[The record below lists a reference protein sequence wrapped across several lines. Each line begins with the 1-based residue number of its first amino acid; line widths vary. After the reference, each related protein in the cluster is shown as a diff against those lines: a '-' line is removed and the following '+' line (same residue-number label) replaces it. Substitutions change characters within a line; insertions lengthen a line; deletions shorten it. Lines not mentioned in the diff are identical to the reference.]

1 MKEKEKIKCRGGAP
15 VPARRRAKVQMNT
28 DAYIKVWR
36 CLLLA
41 MLLVCVASSAGGE
54 VRAIVKRVQVEGA
67 RSVSARDVRGWL
79 VTRAGVAVDSAL
91 LRKDVHRILKGY
103 QARGFWHVAVAFPRV
118 AMRGDDAAV
127 AFAIVEG
134 ARTRVAS
141 VEIKGD
147 QVFDPSEAFGLA
159 RGMVL
164 LESDLDQRLDRL
176 LRFYEDR
183 GYPFCALR
191 PDVRFDSDGA
201 RVQVVVSPGPL
212 VHVDA
217 VRFEGNQ
224 TTREDVLLRHIS
236 FVVGEVYD
244 QRRVDAFVR
253 QLQNLPFINRVYTPE
268 LISTG
273 DEMALVIGVEESR
286 HTRIEGV
293 LGVGSGQGLTGEI
306 ALDVLNFSGGGREGY
321 ALWSRRGVGLSNL
334 RVSYREP
341 YVLNS
346 PLSGWGAVEMVARMG
361 YVTHKFGG
369 GADVSVGEGT
379 RFFGGVVHRRVL
391 PDSSGLGFFEG
402 ERMWSLESGVR
413 FDRREGAMSG
423 WQAEIRGEIGEVSD
437 GIRRVQWGVDGQVF
451 LPVGRQS
458 VIAGRARAF
467 WVGQKG
473 DVPQTAGIW
482 LGGAQSLRGYR
493 EEMFWGTNAGWV
505 NVEWRWLLDPKAR
518 LFAFVDAGRIEG
530 AGSRS
535 WPVSYGVGLL
545 ANGRMGAVGID
556 YGLPRGE
563 SLGQGMVHVRMISAF

>member
-1 MKEKEKIKCRGGAP
+1 MCADK
-15 VPARRRAKVQMNT
+15 
-28 DAYIKVWR
+28 YIRVWR
-36 CLLLA
+36 YLLFA
-41 MLLVCVASSAGGE
+41 IWMVCVASSAGGG

-79 VTRAGVAVDSAL
+79 VTREGVVVDSTL
-91 LRKDVHRILKGY
+91 LRKDVSRILKGY

-118 AMRGDDAAV
+118 AMRGGDAAV

-134 ARTRVAS
+134 VRTRVAS
-141 VEIKGD
+141 VDVRGD
-147 QVFDPSEAFGLA
+147 LIFDHSDVHLAFGLA
-159 RGMVL
+159 QGMVL
-164 LESDLDQRLDRL
+164 LESDLNQRLDHL

-191 PDVRFDSDGA
+191 PDVRFDDDGA
-201 RVQVVVSPGPL
+201 WVQVVVSPGPL
-212 VHVDA
+212 VHVDT
-217 VRFEGNQ
+217 VRFEGNE

-236 FVVGEVYD
+236 FVAGEVYN

-253 QLQNLPFINRVYTPE
+253 QLQNLPFIDRVYAPE
-268 LISTG
+268 LVSTG
-273 DEMALVIGVEESR
+273 DEMALVIDLEESR
-286 HTRIEGV
+286 HTRVEGV

-306 ALDVLNFSGGGREGY
+306 AIDVLNFSGGGREGY
-321 ALWSRRGVGLSNL
+321 ALWSRQGVGLSNL

-346 PLSGWGAVEMVARMG
+346 PLSGWGAVEMVARTG

-369 GADVSVGEGT
+369 GADISVGEGA
-379 RFFGGVVHRRVL
+379 RFFGGVAHRRVL
-391 PDSSGLGFFEG
+391 PDSSGLGFFEA
-402 ERMWSLESGVR
+402 ERMWSIESGVR
-413 FDRREGAMSG
+413 FDRRGHAMGG
-423 WQAEIRGEIGEVSD
+423 WKAEIRGEVGEVSD

-458 VIAGRARAF
+458 VVAGRARAF

-473 DVPQTAGIW
+473 DVPQAAGIW
-482 LGGAQSLRGYR
+482 LGGTQSLRGYR

-505 NVEWRWLLDPKAR
+505 NVEWRWLLGPKAR
-518 LFAFVDAGRIEG
+518 LFAFVDVGRIAG
-530 AGSRS
+530 AGTRS

-563 SLGQGMVHVRMISAF
+563 SLGQGMVHVRMVSAF

>member
-1 MKEKEKIKCRGGAP
+1 M
-15 VPARRRAKVQMNT
+15 PARRRAKVQMNT

-545 ANGRMGAVGID
+545 ADGRMGAVGID

>member
-1 MKEKEKIKCRGGAP
+1 M
-15 VPARRRAKVQMNT
+15 PARRAKVQMNT
-28 DAYIKVWR
+28 GAYIKVWR
-36 CLLLA
+36 YFLLA
-41 MLLVCVASSAGGE
+41 LWMVCVASSAGGE

-67 RSVSARDVRGWL
+67 RSVSVRDVRGWL

-91 LRKDVHRILKGY
+91 LRKDVYRILKGY
-103 QARGFWHVAVAFPRV
+103 QARGFWRVAVAFPRI
-118 AMRGDDAAV
+118 AMRGEDATVTFGV
-127 AFAIVEG
+127 AEG
-134 ARTRVAS
+134 VRTRVAS

-147 QVFDPSEAFGLA
+147 QVFDQSEAFGLA

-164 LESDLDQRLDRL
+164 LESDLEQRLDRL

-191 PDVRFDSDGA
+191 PDVQFDSDSA
-201 RVQVVVSPGPL
+201 RVQVVVSSGPL

-236 FVVGEVYD
+236 FVAGEMYD

-253 QLQNLPFINRVYTPE
+253 QLQNLSFIDRVYTPE
-268 LISTG
+268 LVSTG

-346 PLSGWGAVEMVARMG
+346 PLSGWGAVDMVARTG

-369 GADVSVGEGT
+369 GADVSVGEGA
-379 RFFGGVVHRRVL
+379 RFFGGVAHRRVL

-413 FDRREGAMSG
+413 FDRRGRDMNG

-451 LPVGRQS
+451 LPVGRRS
-458 VIAGRARAF
+458 VIAGRARAL

-505 NVEWRWLLDPKAR
+505 NVEWRWLLGPKAR

-563 SLGQGMVHVRMISAF
+563 SLGQGMVHVRMVSAF

>member
-1 MKEKEKIKCRGGAP
+1 
-15 VPARRRAKVQMNT
+15 MNT
-28 DAYIKVWR
+28 DKYIKVWR
-36 CLLLA
+36 YFLLA
-41 MLLVCVASSAGGE
+41 MWVCVASSAGGE

-79 VTRAGVAVDSAL
+79 VTRSGVAVDSAL

-103 QARGFWHVAVAFPRV
+103 QARGFWHVAVTFPRV

-134 ARTRVAS
+134 TRTRVAS
-141 VEIKGD
+141 VDVSGD
-147 QVFDPSEAFGLA
+147 LTFEPSDVHLAFGLV

-164 LESDLDQRLDRL
+164 LESDLSQRLDHL

-191 PDVRFDSDGA
+191 PDVQFDGDGA

-236 FVVGEVYD
+236 FVAGEVYD

-253 QLQNLPFINRVYTPE
+253 RLQILPFIDRVYTPE
-268 LISTG
+268 LVSTN
-273 DEMALVIGVEESR
+273 DEMTLVISVEESR
-286 HTRIEGV
+286 HTRVEGA

-321 ALWSRRGVGLSNL
+321 ALWSRQGVGLSNL

-341 YVLNS
+341 YILS
-346 PLSGWGAVEMVARMG
+346 GPLSGWGAVEMVARTG

-369 GADVSVGEGT
+369 AQMFLWVRARAFLAVLHTGA
-379 RFFGGVVHRRVL
+379 FC
-391 PDSSGLGFFEG
+391 PDSSGLGFYEA

-413 FDRREGAMSG
+413 FDRREHAMSG
-423 WQAEIRGEIGEVSD
+423 WKAEIRGEVGEVSS
-437 GIRRVQWGVDGQVF
+437 GIRRVQWEVDGQVF
-451 LPVGRQS
+451 LPVGKQS
-458 VIAGRARAF
+458 VVAGRARAF

-473 DVPQTAGIW
+473 DVPQSAGIW

-505 NVEWRWLLDPKAR
+505 NVEWRWLLGPKAR

-535 WPVSYGVGLL
+535 WPVSYGIGLL

-563 SLGQGMVHVRMISAF
+563 SLGQGMVHVRMVSAF

>member
-1 MKEKEKIKCRGGAP
+1 
-15 VPARRRAKVQMNT
+15 MNR
-28 DAYIKVWR
+28 DKYIQVWR
-36 CLLLA
+36 YLLFA
-41 MLLVCVASSAGGE
+41 VWLVCVAPNAGGE

-67 RSVSARDVRGWL
+67 RSVSARDVREWL
-79 VTRAGVAVDSAL
+79 VTRVGVAVDSAL
-91 LRKDVHRILKGY
+91 LRKDVDRILKGY
-103 QARGFWHVAVAFPRV
+103 QSRGFWHVAVAFPRV
-118 AMRGDDAAV
+118 AMRRSDATV

-141 VEIKGD
+141 VEVRGD
-147 QVFDPSEAFGLA
+147 LGFDQSDVRLAFGLA

-164 LESDLDQRLDRL
+164 LESDLGQRLDRL

-191 PDVRFDSDGA
+191 PDVQFDSDGA

-217 VRFEGNQ
+217 VRFKGNQ

-236 FVVGEVYD
+236 FVAGEVYD

-253 QLQNLPFINRVYTPE
+253 RLQNLPFIDRVYTPE
-268 LISTG
+268 LVSTG
-273 DEMALVIGVEESR
+273 DEMGLVIGLEESH

-321 ALWSRRGVGLSNL
+321 ALWSRQGVGLSNL

-346 PLSGWGAVEMVARMG
+346 PLSGWGEVEMFARTG

-369 GADVSVGEGT
+369 GADVSVGEGA
-379 RFFGGVVHRRVL
+379 RFFGGVAHRRVL
-391 PDSSGLGFFEG
+391 PDSAGLGFYES

-413 FDRREGAMSG
+413 FDRRGHAMSG
-423 WQAEIRGEIGEVSD
+423 WVAEIRGEMGEVSD

-458 VIAGRARAF
+458 IIAGRARAL

-482 LGGAQSLRGYR
+482 LGGAESLRGYR

-505 NVEWRWLLDPKAR
+505 NVEWRWLLGPKTR
-518 LFAFVDAGRIEG
+518 FFAFVDAGRIEG

-563 SLGQGMVHVRMISAF
+563 SLGQGMVHVRMVSAF

>member
-1 MKEKEKIKCRGGAP
+1 M
-15 VPARRRAKVQMNT
+15 PARHCAKVQM
-28 DAYIKVWR
+28 DRYIKIWR
-36 CLLLA
+36 YLIFALW
-41 MLLVCVASSAGGE
+41 LVCVASSAGGE
-54 VRAIVKRVQVEGA
+54 VRAIVKRVQIEGA

-91 LRKDVHRILKGY
+91 LRKDVDRILKGY

-127 AFAIVEG
+127 TFAIVEG
-134 ARTRVAS
+134 VRTRVAS
-141 VEIKGD
+141 VEVSGD
-147 QVFDPSEAFGLA
+147 LIFEQSEAFGLA

-164 LESDLDQRLDRL
+164 LDSDLDQRLDRL

-183 GYPFCALR
+183 GYPFCALQ
-191 PDVRFDSDGA
+191 PDVQFEGDGA
-201 RVQVVVSPGPL
+201 VVQVVVSPGPL
-212 VHVDA
+212 VHVDV

-236 FVVGEVYD
+236 FVAGEVYD

-253 QLQNLPFINRVYTPE
+253 RLQNLPFIDRVYTPE
-268 LISTG
+268 LVATG
-273 DEMALVIGVEESR
+273 DEMALVIDLEESH
-286 HTRIEGV
+286 HTRVEGV

-321 ALWSRRGVGLSNL
+321 ALWSRQGIGLSNL

-346 PLSGWGAVEMVARMG
+346 PLSGWGAVEMVARTG
-361 YVTHKFGG
+361 YVTHRFGG
-369 GADVSVGEGT
+369 GADVSVGEGV
-379 RFFGGVVHRRVL
+379 RFFGGVAHRRVL
-391 PDSSGLGFFEG
+391 PDSAGLGFYEG
-402 ERMWSLESGVR
+402 ERMWSVESGVR
-413 FDRREGAMSG
+413 FDRREGAVSG
-423 WQAEIRGEIGEVSD
+423 WLAEIRGEVGEVSG

-451 LPVGRQS
+451 LPVGRRS
-458 VIAGRARAF
+458 VVAGRARAF

-473 DVPQTAGIW
+473 DVPQSAGIW

-493 EEMFWGTNAGWV
+493 EELFWGTNAGWV
-505 NVEWRWLLDPKAR
+505 NVEWRWLLGPKAR
-518 LFAFVDAGRIEG
+518 LFAFVDAGRIDGGG
-530 AGSRS
+530 ASV
-535 WPVSYGVGLL
+535 WPVSYGIGLL

>member
-1 MKEKEKIKCRGGAP
+1 
-15 VPARRRAKVQMNT
+15 MNR
-28 DAYIKVWR
+28 DKYIQVSR
-36 CLLLA
+36 YLLFALW
-41 MLLVCVASSAGGE
+41 LVCVASNAGGE

-67 RSVSARDVRGWL
+67 RSVSARDVREWL
-79 VTRAGVAVDSAL
+79 VTRVGVAVDSAL
-91 LRKDVHRILKGY
+91 LRKDVDRILKGY
-103 QARGFWHVAVAFPRV
+103 QSRGFWHVAVAFPRV
-118 AMRGDDAAV
+118 AMRSRDATV

-134 ARTRVAS
+134 TRTRVAS
-141 VEIKGD
+141 VEVRGD
-147 QVFDPSEAFGLA
+147 LGFDQSDVRLAFGLA

-164 LESDLDQRLDRL
+164 LESDLRQRLDRL

-191 PDVRFDSDGA
+191 PDVQFDSDGA
-201 RVQVVVSPGPL
+201 RVQAVVSSGPL
-212 VHVDA
+212 VHVNA

-236 FVVGEVYD
+236 FVAGEVYD

-253 QLQNLPFINRVYTPE
+253 RLQNLPFIDRVYTPE
-268 LISTG
+268 LVSTG
-273 DEMALVIGVEESR
+273 DEMGLVIGLEESH

-321 ALWSRRGVGLSNL
+321 ALWSRQGVGLSNL

-346 PLSGWGAVEMVARMG
+346 PLSGWGEVEMFARTG

-369 GADVSVGEGT
+369 GADVSVGEGA
-379 RFFGGVVHRRVL
+379 RFFGGVAHRRVL
-391 PDSSGLGFFEG
+391 PDSAGLGFYES

-413 FDRREGAMSG
+413 FDQRGHAMSG
-423 WQAEIRGEIGEVSD
+423 WVAEIRGEMGEVSD

-458 VIAGRARAF
+458 IIAGRARAL

-482 LGGAQSLRGYR
+482 LGGAESLRGYR

-505 NVEWRWLLDPKAR
+505 NVEWRWLLGPKTR

-563 SLGQGMVHVRMISAF
+563 SLGQGMVHVRMVSAF

>member
-1 MKEKEKIKCRGGAP
+1 
-15 VPARRRAKVQMNT
+15 MNT
-28 DAYIKVWR
+28 DKYIRVWR
-36 CLLLA
+36 YLIFA
-41 MLLVCVASSAGGE
+41 IWMVCIASSAGGE

-67 RSVSARDVRGWL
+67 RSVSARDIRGWL

-103 QARGFWHVAVAFPRV
+103 QARGFWHVAVAFPRI
-118 AMRGDDAAV
+118 AMRGDDATV
-127 AFAIVEG
+127 VFSIVEG
-134 ARTRVAS
+134 VRTRVAS
-141 VEIKGD
+141 VEVRGD
-147 QVFDPSEAFGLA
+147 LIFDQSDVHLAFGLA

-164 LESDLDQRLDRL
+164 LESDLDQRLDHL

-183 GYPFCALR
+183 SYPFCALR
-191 PDVRFDSDGA
+191 PDVQFEGDGA
-201 RVQVVVSPGPL
+201 HVQVVVSPGPL
-212 VHVDA
+212 VQVNA

-236 FVVGEVYD
+236 FVAGEVYD

-253 QLQNLPFINRVYTPE
+253 QLQNLPFIDRVYTPE
-268 LISTG
+268 LVSIG
-273 DEMALVIGVEESR
+273 DEMAIVIGLEESR

-321 ALWSRRGVGLSNL
+321 AMWSRQGVGVSNL

-341 YVLNS
+341 YVLKS
-346 PLSGWGAVEMVARMG
+346 PLSGWGAVEMVARTG

-379 RFFGGVVHRRVL
+379 RFFGGVAHRRVL
-391 PDSSGLGFFEG
+391 PDSAGLGFYEG

-413 FDRREGAMSG
+413 FDRRGRDMSG
-423 WQAEIRGEIGEVSD
+423 WQAEIRGEVGEVSD
-437 GIRRVQWGVDGQVF
+437 GVRRVQWGVDGQVF
-451 LPVGRQS
+451 LPVSKQF
-458 VIAGRARAF
+458 VIAGRARVL

-505 NVEWRWLLDPKAR
+505 NVEWRWLLGQGTR
-518 LFAFVDAGRIEG
+518 LFAFVDAGRIGG
-530 AGSRS
+530 AGARS

-563 SLGQGMVHVRMISAF
+563 SLGQGMVHVRMVSAF

>member
-1 MKEKEKIKCRGGAP
+1 
-15 VPARRRAKVQMNT
+15 MNT

-212 VHVDA
+212 VNVDA

-253 QLQNLPFINRVYTPE
+253 QLQNLPFIDRVYTPE
-268 LISTG
+268 LVSTG

>member
-1 MKEKEKIKCRGGAP
+1 M
-15 VPARRRAKVQMNT
+15 PARRTKVQMNR
-28 DAYIKVWR
+28 DKYIQVSR
-36 CLLLA
+36 YLLFALW
-41 MLLVCVASSAGGE
+41 LVCVASNAGGE

-67 RSVSARDVRGWL
+67 RSVSARDVREWL
-79 VTRAGVAVDSAL
+79 VTRVGVAVDSAL
-91 LRKDVHRILKGY
+91 LRKDVDRILKGY
-103 QARGFWHVAVAFPRV
+103 QSRGFWHVAVAFPRV
-118 AMRGDDAAV
+118 AMRSRDATV

-134 ARTRVAS
+134 TRTRVAS
-141 VEIKGD
+141 VEVRGD
-147 QVFDPSEAFGLA
+147 LGFDQSDVRLAFGLA

-164 LESDLDQRLDRL
+164 LESDLRQRLDRL

-191 PDVRFDSDGA
+191 PDVQFDSDGA
-201 RVQVVVSPGPL
+201 RVQAVVSSGPL
-212 VHVDA
+212 VHVNA

-236 FVVGEVYD
+236 FVAGEVYD

-253 QLQNLPFINRVYTPE
+253 RLQNLPFIDRVYTPE
-268 LISTG
+268 LVSTG
-273 DEMALVIGVEESR
+273 DEMGLVIGLEESH

-321 ALWSRRGVGLSNL
+321 ALWSRQGVGLSNL

-346 PLSGWGAVEMVARMG
+346 PLSGWGEVEMFARTG

-369 GADVSVGEGT
+369 GADVSVGEGA
-379 RFFGGVVHRRVL
+379 RFFGGVAHRRVL
-391 PDSSGLGFFEG
+391 PDSAGLGFYES

-413 FDRREGAMSG
+413 FDQRGHAMSG
-423 WQAEIRGEIGEVSD
+423 WVAEIRGEMGEVSD

-458 VIAGRARAF
+458 IIAGRARAL

-482 LGGAQSLRGYR
+482 LGGAESLRGYR

-505 NVEWRWLLDPKAR
+505 NVEWRWLLGPKTR

-563 SLGQGMVHVRMISAF
+563 SLGQGMVHVRMVSAF

>member
-1 MKEKEKIKCRGGAP
+1 M
-15 VPARRRAKVQMNT
+15 PARRTKVQMNR
-28 DAYIKVWR
+28 DKYIQVWR
-36 CLLLA
+36 YLLFALW
-41 MLLVCVASSAGGE
+41 LVCVASNAGGE

-67 RSVSARDVRGWL
+67 RSVSARDVREWL
-79 VTRAGVAVDSAL
+79 VTRVGVAVDSAL
-91 LRKDVHRILKGY
+91 LRKDVDRILKGY
-103 QARGFWHVAVAFPRV
+103 QSRGFWHVAVAFPRV
-118 AMRGDDAAV
+118 AMRRSDATV

-134 ARTRVAS
+134 TRTRVAS
-141 VEIKGD
+141 VEVRDDLGFD
-147 QVFDPSEAFGLA
+147 QSDVRLAFGLA

-164 LESDLDQRLDRL
+164 LESDLGQRLDHL

-191 PDVRFDSDGA
+191 PDVQFDSDGA
-201 RVQVVVSPGPL
+201 RVQVAVSSGPL
-212 VHVDA
+212 VHVNA

-236 FVVGEVYD
+236 FVAGEVYD

-253 QLQNLPFINRVYTPE
+253 RLQNLPFIDRVYTPE
-268 LISTG
+268 LVSTG
-273 DEMALVIGVEESR
+273 DEMGLVIGLEESH

-321 ALWSRRGVGLSNL
+321 ALWSRQGVGLSNL

-346 PLSGWGAVEMVARMG
+346 PLSGWGEVEMFARTG

-369 GADVSVGEGT
+369 GADVSVGEGA
-379 RFFGGVVHRRVL
+379 RFFGGVAHRRVL
-391 PDSSGLGFFEG
+391 PDSAGLGFYES

-413 FDRREGAMSG
+413 FDRRGHAMSG
-423 WQAEIRGEIGEVSD
+423 WVAEIRGEMGEVSD

-458 VIAGRARAF
+458 IIAGRARAL

-482 LGGAQSLRGYR
+482 LGGAESLRGYR

-505 NVEWRWLLDPKAR
+505 NVEWRWLLGPKTR

-563 SLGQGMVHVRMISAF
+563 SLGQGMVHVRMVSAF

>member
-1 MKEKEKIKCRGGAP
+1 M
-15 VPARRRAKVQMNT
+15 PARRTKVQMNR
-28 DAYIKVWR
+28 DKYIQVWR
-36 CLLLA
+36 YLLFALW
-41 MLLVCVASSAGGE
+41 LVCVASNAGGE

-79 VTRAGVAVDSAL
+79 VTRVGVAVDSAL
-91 LRKDVHRILKGY
+91 LRKDVDRILKGY
-103 QARGFWHVAVAFPRV
+103 QSRGFWHVAVAFPRV
-118 AMRGDDAAV
+118 AMRRSDATV

-134 ARTRVAS
+134 TRTRVAS
-141 VEIKGD
+141 VEVRGD
-147 QVFDPSEAFGLA
+147 LGFDQSDVRLAFGLA

-164 LESDLDQRLDRL
+164 LESDLGQRLDRL

-191 PDVRFDSDGA
+191 PDVQFDSDGA

-212 VHVDA
+212 VHVNA
-217 VRFEGNQ
+217 VRFKGNQ

-236 FVVGEVYD
+236 FVAGEVYD

-253 QLQNLPFINRVYTPE
+253 RLQNLPFIDRVYTPE
-268 LISTG
+268 LVSTG
-273 DEMALVIGVEESR
+273 DEMGLVIGLEESH

-321 ALWSRRGVGLSNL
+321 ALWSRQGVGLSNL

-346 PLSGWGAVEMVARMG
+346 PLSGWGEVEMFARTG

-369 GADVSVGEGT
+369 GADVSVGEGA
-379 RFFGGVVHRRVL
+379 RFFGGVAHRRVL
-391 PDSSGLGFFEG
+391 PDSAGLGFYES

-413 FDRREGAMSG
+413 FDRRGHAMSG
-423 WQAEIRGEIGEVSD
+423 WVAEIRGEMGEVSD

-458 VIAGRARAF
+458 IIAGRARAL

-482 LGGAQSLRGYR
+482 LGGAESLRGYR

-505 NVEWRWLLDPKAR
+505 NVEWRWLLGPKTR

>member
-1 MKEKEKIKCRGGAP
+1 
-15 VPARRRAKVQMNT
+15 MNT
-28 DAYIKVWR
+28 DKYIKVWR
-36 CLLLA
+36 CFLLA
-41 MLLVCVASSAGGE
+41 LWMICIVSSAGGE
-54 VRAIVKRVQVEGA
+54 MRAIVKRVQVEGA
-67 RSVSARDVRGWL
+67 RSVSVRDVRGWL

-118 AMRGDDAAV
+118 AMRGGDATV

-134 ARTRVAS
+134 VRTRVAS
-141 VEIKGD
+141 VDVSGD
-147 QVFDPSEAFGLA
+147 LIFEPSEAFGLA

-164 LESDLDQRLDRL
+164 IESDLNQRLDRL

-191 PDVRFDSDGA
+191 PDVQFDRDSA

-236 FVVGEVYD
+236 FVVGEMYD

-253 QLQNLPFINRVYTPE
+253 QLQILPFIDRVYTPE
-268 LISTG
+268 LVSTG
-273 DEMALVIGVEESR
+273 DEMALVIELEESR

-293 LGVGSGQGLTGEI
+293 LGLGSGQGLTGEI

-321 ALWSRRGVGLSNL
+321 ALWSRQGVGLSNL

-341 YVLNS
+341 YILSS
-346 PLSGWGAVEMVARMG
+346 PLSGWGAVEMVARTG

-369 GADVSVGEGT
+369 GADVSVGEGA
-379 RFFGGVVHRRVL
+379 RFFGGVAHRRVL
-391 PDSSGLGFFEG
+391 PDSAGLGFFEG
-402 ERMWSLESGVR
+402 ERMWSLASGVR
-413 FDRREGAMSG
+413 FDRRGRDMSG
-423 WQAEIRGEIGEVSD
+423 WQAEVRGEVGEVSD
-437 GIRRVQWGVDGQVF
+437 GIRRVQWEVDGQVF

-458 VIAGRARAF
+458 VVAGRARAF

-505 NVEWRWLLDPKAR
+505 NVEWRWLLGPKAR

-530 AGSRS
+530 SGMRS
-535 WPVSYGVGLL
+535 WPVSYGIGLL
-545 ANGRMGAVGID
+545 ADGRMGAVGID

-563 SLGQGMVHVRMISAF
+563 SLGQGMVHVRMVSAF

>member
-1 MKEKEKIKCRGGAP
+1 
-15 VPARRRAKVQMNT
+15 MNR
-28 DAYIKVWR
+28 DKYIKVWR
-36 CLLLA
+36 CLLFVVW
-41 MLLVCVASSAGGE
+41 MVCVASSAGGE

-103 QARGFWHVAVAFPRV
+103 QARGFWHVAVAFS
-118 AMRGDDAAV
+118 MRGSDPAV
-127 AFAIVEG
+127 VFAIVEG

-141 VEIKGD
+141 VKIKGD
-147 QVFDPSEAFGLA
+147 PVLDPSEAFGLT

-164 LESDLDQRLDRL
+164 LESDLNQGLDRL

-191 PDVRFDSDGA
+191 PDVRFDGDGA
-201 RVQVVVSPGPL
+201 WVQVVVSPGPL

-217 VRFEGNQ
+217 VRFEGNES
-224 TTREDVLLRHIS
+224 TREDVLLRHIS
-236 FVVGEVYD
+236 FVAGEVYD

-253 QLQNLPFINRVYTPE
+253 RLQNLPFIDRVYTPE
-268 LISTG
+268 LVSAG

-286 HTRIEGV
+286 HTRVEGV

-321 ALWSRRGVGLSNL
+321 ALWSRQGVGLSNL

-341 YVLNS
+341 YVLNG
-346 PLSGWGAVEMVARMG
+346 PLSGWGIVEMVARTG

-369 GADVSVGEGT
+369 GADVSVGEGV
-379 RFFGGVVHRRVL
+379 RFFGGVAHRRVL
-391 PDSSGLGFFEG
+391 PDSAGVGFFEG

-413 FDRREGAMSG
+413 FDRRGRDMSG

-451 LPVGRQS
+451 LPVGRRS
-458 VIAGRARAF
+458 VIAGRARAL

-505 NVEWRWLLDPKAR
+505 NVEWRWLMGPKAR

-563 SLGQGMVHVRMISAF
+563 SLGQGMVHVRMVSAF

>member
-36 CLLLA
+36 CLFLA

-212 VHVDA
+212 VNVDA

-530 AGSRS
+530 AGTRS

>member
-1 MKEKEKIKCRGGAP
+1 M
-15 VPARRRAKVQMNT
+15 PARRAKVQMNT
-28 DAYIKVWR
+28 GAYIKVWR
-36 CLLLA
+36 YFLLA
-41 MLLVCVASSAGGE
+41 LWMVCVASSAGGE

-103 QARGFWHVAVAFPRV
+103 QARGFWHVAVAFS
-118 AMRGDDAAV
+118 MRRDDATV

-147 QVFDPSEAFGLA
+147 PVFDLSGAFGLA
-159 RGMVL
+159 RGMAL
-164 LESDLDQRLDRL
+164 LESDLSQRLDRL

-183 GYPFCALR
+183 GYPFCALH
-191 PDVRFDSDGA
+191 PDVRFDRDGA
-201 RVQVVVSPGPL
+201 RVQVVVSLGPL
-212 VHVDA
+212 VHVNA

-236 FVVGEVYD
+236 FVAGEMYD

-253 QLQNLPFINRVYTPE
+253 QLQNLPFIDRVYTPE
-268 LISTG
+268 LVATG

-346 PLSGWGAVEMVARMG
+346 PLSGWGAVDMVARTG

-369 GADVSVGEGT
+369 GADVSVGEGA
-379 RFFGGVVHRRVL
+379 RFFGGVAHRRVL

-413 FDRREGAMSG
+413 FDRRGRDMNG

-458 VIAGRARAF
+458 VIAGRARAL

-505 NVEWRWLLDPKAR
+505 NVEWRWLLGPKAR

-563 SLGQGMVHVRMISAF
+563 SLGQGMVHVRMVSAF

>member
-1 MKEKEKIKCRGGAP
+1 
-15 VPARRRAKVQMNT
+15 MNT
-28 DAYIKVWR
+28 GAYIKIWR
-36 CLLLA
+36 YLLFALW
-41 MLLVCVASSAGGE
+41 LVCVASSAGGE
-54 VRAIVKRVQVEGA
+54 VRAIVKRVQVDGA

-91 LRKDVHRILKGY
+91 LRKDVDRILKGY
-103 QARGFWHVAVAFPRV
+103 QARGFWQVAVAFPRV
-118 AMRGDDAAV
+118 AIRGDDAAV
-127 AFAIVEG
+127 TFAIVEG

-141 VEIKGD
+141 VEVSGD
-147 QVFDPSEAFGLA
+147 LIFEPSEAFGLA

-164 LESDLDQRLDRL
+164 LDSDLDQRLDRL

-191 PDVRFDSDGA
+191 PDVQFDDDGA
-201 RVQVVVSPGPL
+201 HVQVVVSPGPL

-236 FVVGEVYD
+236 FVAGEVYD

-253 QLQNLPFINRVYTPE
+253 RLQNLPFIDRVYTPE
-268 LISTG
+268 LVATG
-273 DEMALVIGVEESR
+273 DEMALVIELEESH
-286 HTRIEGV
+286 HTRVEGV

-321 ALWSRRGVGLSNL
+321 ALWSRQGIGLSNL

-346 PLSGWGAVEMVARMG
+346 PLSGWGAVEMVARTG
-361 YVTHKFGG
+361 YVTHRFGG

-379 RFFGGVVHRRVL
+379 RFFGGVAHRRVL
-391 PDSSGLGFFEG
+391 PDSAGLGFYEG
-402 ERMWSLESGVR
+402 ERMWSVESGVR
-413 FDRREGAMSG
+413 FDRRGHAMGG
-423 WQAEIRGEIGEVSD
+423 WQAEIRGEVGEVSG

-458 VIAGRARAF
+458 VVAGRARAF

-473 DVPQTAGIW
+473 DVPQSAGIW

-493 EEMFWGTNAGWV
+493 EELFWGTNAGWV
-505 NVEWRWLLDPKAR
+505 NVEWRWLLGPKAR
-518 LFAFVDAGRIEG
+518 LFAFVDAGRIGGGG
-530 AGSRS
+530 AGV
-535 WPVSYGVGLL
+535 WPVSYGIGLL

-563 SLGQGMVHVRMISAF
+563 SLGQGMVHVRMVSAF

>member
-1 MKEKEKIKCRGGAP
+1 M
-15 VPARRRAKVQMNT
+15 PARRAKVQMNRNK
-28 DAYIKVWR
+28 YIRVWR

-41 MLLVCVASSAGGE
+41 LWLVCVASSSGGE

-67 RSVSARDVRGWL
+67 RSVSVRDVRGWL

-103 QARGFWHVAVAFPRV
+103 QARGFWRVAVAFPRI
-118 AMRGDDAAV
+118 AMRGEDATVTFGV
-127 AFAIVEG
+127 AEG
-134 ARTRVAS
+134 VRTRVAS
-141 VEIKGD
+141 VEVRGNLI
-147 QVFDPSEAFGLA
+147 FDPSEAFGLA

-164 LESDLDQRLDRL
+164 LESDLEQRLDHL

-191 PDVRFDSDGA
+191 PDVRFDGDSA
-201 RVQVVVSPGPL
+201 WVQVVVSPGPL

-217 VRFEGNQ
+217 VRFEGNE

-236 FVVGEVYD
+236 FVAGEVYD

-253 QLQNLPFINRVYTPE
+253 QLQNLPFIDRVYTPE
-268 LISTG
+268 LVSTG
-273 DEMALVIGVEESR
+273 DEMALVIDLEESR
-286 HTRIEGV
+286 HTRVEGV
-293 LGVGSGQGLTGEI
+293 LGMGSGQGLTGEV

-321 ALWSRRGVGLSNL
+321 ALWSRQGVGLSNL

-341 YVLNS
+341 YILS
-346 PLSGWGAVEMVARMG
+346 GPLSGWGAVEMIARPG

-369 GADVSVGEGT
+369 GADVSVGEGV
-379 RFFGGVVHRRVL
+379 RFFGGVAHRRVL
-391 PDSSGLGFFEG
+391 PDSAGLGFYEA

-413 FDRREGAMSG
+413 FDRRGHAMGG
-423 WQAEIRGEIGEVSD
+423 WKAEIRGEIGEVSD
-437 GIRRVQWGVDGQVF
+437 GIRRVQWGVDGQMF
-451 LPVGRQS
+451 LPVVRRF
-458 VIAGRARAF
+458 VVVGRARAF
-467 WVGQKG
+467 WVGQEG
-473 DVPQTAGIW
+473 DVPQSAGIW

-505 NVEWRWLLDPKAR
+505 NVEWRWLIGPKAR
-518 LFAFVDAGRIEG
+518 LFAFVDAGRIAG
-530 AGSRS
+530 AGMRY
-535 WPVSYGVGLL
+535 WPVSYGIGLL

>member
-1 MKEKEKIKCRGGAP
+1 
-15 VPARRRAKVQMNT
+15 MNT
-28 DAYIKVWR
+28 GAYIKVWR
-36 CLLLA
+36 YFLLA
-41 MLLVCVASSAGGE
+41 LWMVCVASSAGGE

-103 QARGFWHVAVAFPRV
+103 QARGFWHVAVAFS
-118 AMRGDDAAV
+118 MRRDDATV

-147 QVFDPSEAFGLA
+147 PVFDLSGAFGLA
-159 RGMVL
+159 RGMAL
-164 LESDLDQRLDRL
+164 LESDLSQRLDRL

-183 GYPFCALR
+183 GYPFCALH
-191 PDVRFDSDGA
+191 PDVRFDRDGA

-212 VHVDA
+212 VHVNA

-236 FVVGEVYD
+236 FVVGEMYD

-253 QLQNLPFINRVYTPE
+253 QLQNLPFIDRVYTPE
-268 LISTG
+268 LVATG

-346 PLSGWGAVEMVARMG
+346 PLSGWGAVDMVARTG

-379 RFFGGVVHRRVL
+379 RFFGGVAHRRVL
-391 PDSSGLGFFEG
+391 PDSAGLGFFEG

-413 FDRREGAMSG
+413 FDRRGRDMNG

-451 LPVGRQS
+451 LPVGRRS
-458 VIAGRARAF
+458 VIAGRARAL

-505 NVEWRWLLDPKAR
+505 NVEWRWLLGPQAR
-518 LFAFVDAGRIEG
+518 LFAFVDVGRIEG

-563 SLGQGMVHVRMISAF
+563 SLGQGMVHVRMVSAF

>member
-1 MKEKEKIKCRGGAP
+1 
-15 VPARRRAKVQMNT
+15 MNT
-28 DAYIKVWR
+28 DKYIKVWR
-36 CLLLA
+36 YFLLA
-41 MLLVCVASSAGGE
+41 MWMVCVASSAGGE

-67 RSVSARDVRGWL
+67 RSVSVRDVRGWL
-79 VTRAGVAVDSAL
+79 VTRSGVAVDSAL
-91 LRKDVHRILKGY
+91 LRKDVSRILKGY

-118 AMRGDDAAV
+118 AMRGGDVAV
-127 AFAIVEG
+127 AFEITEG
-134 ARTRVAS
+134 VRTRVAS
-141 VEIKGD
+141 VALHGD
-147 QVFDPSEAFGLA
+147 LIFEQSDVLMAFGLA
-159 RGMVL
+159 QGMVL
-164 LESDLDQRLDRL
+164 LESDLNQRLDHL

-191 PDVRFDSDGA
+191 PDVQFDGDGA
-201 RVQVVVSPGPL
+201 CVQVVVSPGPL

-236 FVVGEVYD
+236 FVAGEVYD

-253 QLQNLPFINRVYTPE
+253 RLQILPFIDRVYTPE
-268 LISTG
+268 FVSTN
-273 DEMALVIGVEESR
+273 DEMTLVISVEESR
-286 HTRIEGV
+286 HTRIEGA

-321 ALWSRRGVGLSNL
+321 ALWSRQGVGLSNL

-341 YVLNS
+341 YVLKS
-346 PLSGWGAVEMVARMG
+346 PLSGWGVVEMVARPG

-369 GADVSVGEGT
+369 GVDVSVGDGA
-379 RFFGGVVHRRVL
+379 RFFGGVAHRRVL
-391 PDSSGLGFFEG
+391 PDSTGLEFYGA

-413 FDRREGAMSG
+413 FDRRGHSMSG
-423 WQAEIRGEIGEVSD
+423 WLAEIRGEVGEVSG

-451 LPVGRQS
+451 LPVDRQS
-458 VIAGRARAF
+458 VIAGRARAM

-473 DVPQTAGIW
+473 DVPQSAGIW

-505 NVEWRWLLDPKAR
+505 NVEWRWLLGPKAR
-518 LFAFVDAGRIEG
+518 LFAFVDVGRIEG
-530 AGSRS
+530 AGTRS

-563 SLGQGMVHVRMISAF
+563 SLGQGMVHVRMVSAF

>member
-1 MKEKEKIKCRGGAP
+1 
-15 VPARRRAKVQMNT
+15 MNR
-28 DAYIKVWR
+28 DKYIQVWR
-36 CLLLA
+36 YLLFALW
-41 MLLVCVASSAGGE
+41 LVCVASNAGGE

-79 VTRAGVAVDSAL
+79 VTRVGVAVDSAL
-91 LRKDVHRILKGY
+91 LRKDVDRILKGY
-103 QARGFWHVAVAFPRV
+103 QSRGFWHVAVAFPRV
-118 AMRGDDAAV
+118 AMRRSDATV

-134 ARTRVAS
+134 TRTRVAS
-141 VEIKGD
+141 VEVRGD
-147 QVFDPSEAFGLA
+147 LGFDQSDVRLAFGLA

-164 LESDLDQRLDRL
+164 LESDLGQRLDRL

-191 PDVRFDSDGA
+191 PDVQFDSDGA

-217 VRFEGNQ
+217 VRFKGNQ

-236 FVVGEVYD
+236 FVAGEVYD

-253 QLQNLPFINRVYTPE
+253 RLQNLPFIDRVYTPE
-268 LISTG
+268 LVSIG
-273 DEMALVIGVEESR
+273 DEMGLVIGLEESH

-321 ALWSRRGVGLSNL
+321 ALWSRQGVGLSNL

-346 PLSGWGAVEMVARMG
+346 PLSGWGEVEMVARTG

-369 GADVSVGEGT
+369 GADVSVGEGA
-379 RFFGGVVHRRVL
+379 RFFGGVAHRRVL
-391 PDSSGLGFFEG
+391 PDSAGLGFYES

-413 FDRREGAMSG
+413 FDRRGHAMSG
-423 WQAEIRGEIGEVSD
+423 WVAEIRGEMGEVSD

-458 VIAGRARAF
+458 IIAGRARAL

-482 LGGAQSLRGYR
+482 LGGTESLRGYR

-505 NVEWRWLLDPKAR
+505 NVEWRWLLGPKTR

-545 ANGRMGAVGID
+545 ADGRMGAVGID
-556 YGLPRGE
+556 YGLPWGE
-563 SLGQGMVHVRMISAF
+563 SLGQGMVHVRMVSAF

>member
-1 MKEKEKIKCRGGAP
+1 
-15 VPARRRAKVQMNT
+15 MNT
-28 DAYIKVWR
+28 GAYIKVWR

-41 MLLVCVASSAGGE
+41 LWMICIVSSAGGE

-67 RSVSARDVRGWL
+67 RSVSVRDVRGWL
-79 VTRAGVAVDSAL
+79 VTRSGVAVDSAL
-91 LRKDVHRILKGY
+91 LQKDVHRILTGY
-103 QARGFWHVAVAFPRV
+103 QARGFWQVSVAFPRI
-118 AMRGDDAAV
+118 AMRGDDATVTFAV
-127 AFAIVEG
+127 VEG

-141 VEIKGD
+141 VEVRGD
-147 QVFDPSEAFGLA
+147 LVFDQSDVLMAFGLA

-164 LESDLDQRLDRL
+164 LDSDLDQRLGRL

-191 PDVRFDSDGA
+191 PDVQFDSDSA

-212 VHVDA
+212 VHVDV
-217 VRFEGNQ
+217 VRFESNQ

-236 FVVGEVYD
+236 FVAGDIYD

-253 QLQNLPFINRVYTPE
+253 QLQNLPFIDRVYTPE
-268 LISTG
+268 LVSTG
-273 DEMALVIGVEESR
+273 DEMALVIDLEESR

-293 LGVGSGQGLTGEI
+293 LGMGSGQGLTGEI

-321 ALWSRRGVGLSNL
+321 ALWSRQGVGLSNL

-341 YVLNS
+341 FILSS
-346 PLSGWGAVEMVARMG
+346 PISGWGAVEMVARMG

-379 RFFGGVVHRRVL
+379 RFFGGVAHRRVL
-391 PDSSGLGFFEG
+391 PDSAGLGFYEA
-402 ERMWSLESGVR
+402 ERVWSLESGVR
-413 FDRREGAMSG
+413 FDRRGRDMNG

-505 NVEWRWLLDPKAR
+505 NVEWRWLLGPKAR
-518 LFAFVDAGRIEG
+518 LFVFVDAGRIEG
-530 AGSRS
+530 AGVRS

-563 SLGQGMVHVRMISAF
+563 SLGQGMVHVRMVSAF

>member
-1 MKEKEKIKCRGGAP
+1 M
-15 VPARRRAKVQMNT
+15 PARRTKVQMNR
-28 DAYIKVWR
+28 DKYIQVSR
-36 CLLLA
+36 YLLFALW
-41 MLLVCVASSAGGE
+41 LVCVASNAGGE

-79 VTRAGVAVDSAL
+79 VTRVGVAVDSAL
-91 LRKDVHRILKGY
+91 LRKDVDRILKGY
-103 QARGFWHVAVAFPRV
+103 QSRGFWHVAVAFPRV
-118 AMRGDDAAV
+118 AMRSRDATV

-134 ARTRVAS
+134 TRTRVAS
-141 VEIKGD
+141 VEVRGD
-147 QVFDPSEAFGLA
+147 LGFDQSDVRLAFGLA

-164 LESDLDQRLDRL
+164 LESDLGQRLDRL

-191 PDVRFDSDGA
+191 PDVQFDSDGA
-201 RVQVVVSPGPL
+201 RVQVAVSSGPL
-212 VHVDA
+212 VHVNA
-217 VRFEGNQ
+217 VRFKGNQ

-236 FVVGEVYD
+236 FVAGEVYD

-253 QLQNLPFINRVYTPE
+253 RLQNLPFIDRVYTPE
-268 LISTG
+268 LVSTG
-273 DEMALVIGVEESR
+273 DEMGLVIGLEESH

-321 ALWSRRGVGLSNL
+321 ALWSRQGVGLSNL

-346 PLSGWGAVEMVARMG
+346 PLSGWGEVEMFARTG

-369 GADVSVGEGT
+369 GADVSVGEGA
-379 RFFGGVVHRRVL
+379 RFFGGVAHRRVL
-391 PDSSGLGFFEG
+391 PDSAGLGFYES

-413 FDRREGAMSG
+413 FDRRGHAMSG
-423 WQAEIRGEIGEVSD
+423 WVAEIRGEMGEVSD

-458 VIAGRARAF
+458 IIAGRARAL

-482 LGGAQSLRGYR
+482 LGGAESLRGYR

-505 NVEWRWLLDPKAR
+505 NVEWRWLLGPKTR

-563 SLGQGMVHVRMISAF
+563 SLGQGMVHVRMVSAF

>member
-1 MKEKEKIKCRGGAP
+1 
-15 VPARRRAKVQMNT
+15 MNT
-28 DAYIKVWR
+28 DKYIRVWR

-41 MLLVCVASSAGGE
+41 LWMICIVSSAGGE
-54 VRAIVKRVQVEGA
+54 VRAIVKRVEVEGA
-67 RSVSARDVRGWL
+67 RFVSVRDVRGWL
-79 VTRAGVAVDSAL
+79 VTRSGVAVDSAL

-103 QARGFWHVAVAFPRV
+103 QARGFWQVAVAFPRI
-118 AMRGDDAAV
+118 AMRGDDATV
-127 AFAIVEG
+127 AFAVVEG

-141 VEIKGD
+141 VEVRGD
-147 QVFDPSEAFGLA
+147 LVFDQSDVLMAFGLA

-164 LESDLDQRLDRL
+164 LDSDLDQRLGRL

-191 PDVRFDSDGA
+191 PDVQFEGDGA
-201 RVQVVVSPGPL
+201 SVQVVVSPGPL
-212 VHVDA
+212 VHVDM

-236 FVVGEVYD
+236 FVAGEMYD

-253 QLQNLPFINRVYTPE
+253 QLQNLPFIDRVYTPE
-268 LISTG
+268 LVSTG
-273 DEMALVIGVEESR
+273 DEMALVIDLEESR

-293 LGVGSGQGLTGEI
+293 LGMGSGQGLTGEI

-321 ALWSRRGVGLSNL
+321 ALWSRQGVGLSNL

-341 YVLNS
+341 YILSS
-346 PLSGWGAVEMVARMG
+346 PISGWGAVEMVARMG

-369 GADVSVGEGT
+369 GADVSLGEGT
-379 RFFGGVVHRRVL
+379 RFFGGVAHRRVL
-391 PDSSGLGFFEG
+391 PDSAGLGFYEA
-402 ERMWSLESGVR
+402 ERVWSLESGVR
-413 FDRREGAMSG
+413 FDRRGHSMNG
-423 WQAEIRGEIGEVSD
+423 WQAEIRGEMGEVSG
-437 GIRRVQWGVDGQVF
+437 GIRRVRWEVDGQVF

-473 DVPQTAGIW
+473 DVPQTASIW

-505 NVEWRWLLDPKAR
+505 NVEWRWLLGPKAR

-530 AGSRS
+530 AGMRS

-563 SLGQGMVHVRMISAF
+563 SLGQGMVHVRMVSAF

>member
-1 MKEKEKIKCRGGAP
+1 M
-15 VPARRRAKVQMNT
+15 PARRVKVQMNT
-28 DAYIKVWR
+28 GAYIKVWR
-36 CLLLA
+36 YFLLA
-41 MLLVCVASSAGGE
+41 VLLVCVASSVGGE

-79 VTRAGVAVDSAL
+79 VTRSGVAVDSAL

-103 QARGFWHVAVAFPRV
+103 QARGFWRVVVAFPRI
-118 AMRGDDAAV
+118 AMRGEDATV
-127 AFAIVEG
+127 AFAVVEG

-141 VEIKGD
+141 VEVRGD
-147 QVFDPSEAFGLA
+147 LVFDQSDVLMAFGLA

-164 LESDLDQRLDRL
+164 LDSDLDQRLDRL

-191 PDVRFDSDGA
+191 PDVQFDSDGA

-224 TTREDVLLRHIS
+224 TTREDILLRHIS
-236 FVVGEVYD
+236 FVAGEMYD

-253 QLQNLPFINRVYTPE
+253 QLQNLPFIDRVYTPE
-268 LISTG
+268 LVSTG
-273 DEMALVIGVEESR
+273 DEMALVIDLEESR

-293 LGVGSGQGLTGEI
+293 LGMGSGQGLTGEI

-321 ALWSRRGVGLSNL
+321 ALWSRQGVELSNL

-341 YVLNS
+341 YILSS
-346 PLSGWGAVEMVARMG
+346 PISGWGAVEMVERTG

-369 GADVSVGEGT
+369 GTDVSVGEGT
-379 RFFGGVVHRRVL
+379 RFFGGVAHRRVL
-391 PDSSGLGFFEG
+391 PDSSGLGFFES

-413 FDRREGAMSG
+413 FDRRGRDLSG
-423 WQAEIRGEIGEVSD
+423 WKAEIRGEIGEVSG
-437 GIRRVQWGVDGQVF
+437 GIRRVQWEVDGQVF

-458 VIAGRARAF
+458 VISGRARAL

-505 NVEWRWLLDPKAR
+505 NVEWRWLIGPKAR

-563 SLGQGMVHVRMISAF
+563 SLGQGMVHVRMVSAF

>member
-1 MKEKEKIKCRGGAP
+1 M
-15 VPARRRAKVQMNT
+15 PARRAKVQMNT
-28 DAYIKVWR
+28 GAYIKVWR
-36 CLLLA
+36 YFLLA
-41 MLLVCVASSAGGE
+41 LWMVCVASSVGGE

-103 QARGFWHVAVAFPRV
+103 QARGFWHVAVAFS
-118 AMRGDDAAV
+118 MRRDDATV

-147 QVFDPSEAFGLA
+147 PGFDLSGAFGLA
-159 RGMVL
+159 RGMAL
-164 LESDLDQRLDRL
+164 LESDLSQRLDRL

-183 GYPFCALR
+183 GYPFCALH
-191 PDVRFDSDGA
+191 PDVRFDRDGA

-236 FVVGEVYD
+236 FVAGEMYD

-253 QLQNLPFINRVYTPE
+253 QLQNLPFIDRIYTPE
-268 LISTG
+268 LVATG

-346 PLSGWGAVEMVARMG
+346 PLSGWGAVDMVARTG

-369 GADVSVGEGT
+369 GADVSVGEGA
-379 RFFGGVVHRRVL
+379 RFFGGVAHRRVL

-413 FDRREGAMSG
+413 FDRRGRDMNG

-451 LPVGRQS
+451 LPVGRRS
-458 VIAGRARAF
+458 VISGRARAL

-505 NVEWRWLLDPKAR
+505 NVEWRWLLGPKAR

-563 SLGQGMVHVRMISAF
+563 SLGQGMVHVRMVSAF

>member
-1 MKEKEKIKCRGGAP
+1 
-15 VPARRRAKVQMNT
+15 MNR
-28 DAYIKVWR
+28 DKYIQVSR
-36 CLLLA
+36 YLLFALW
-41 MLLVCVASSAGGE
+41 LVCVASNAGGE

-79 VTRAGVAVDSAL
+79 VTRVGVAVDSAL
-91 LRKDVHRILKGY
+91 LRKDVDRILKGY
-103 QARGFWHVAVAFPRV
+103 QSRGFWHVAVAFPRV
-118 AMRGDDAAV
+118 AMRSRDATV

-134 ARTRVAS
+134 TRTRVAS
-141 VEIKGD
+141 VEVRGD
-147 QVFDPSEAFGLA
+147 LGFDQSDVRLAFGLA

-164 LESDLDQRLDRL
+164 LESDLGQRLDRL

-191 PDVRFDSDGA
+191 PDVQFDSDGA
-201 RVQVVVSPGPL
+201 RVQVAVSSGPL
-212 VHVDA
+212 VHVNA
-217 VRFEGNQ
+217 VRFKGNQ

-236 FVVGEVYD
+236 FVAGEVYD

-253 QLQNLPFINRVYTPE
+253 RLQNLPFIDRVYTPE
-268 LISTG
+268 LVFTG
-273 DEMALVIGVEESR
+273 DEMGLVIGLEESH

-321 ALWSRRGVGLSNL
+321 ALWSRQGVGLSNL

-346 PLSGWGAVEMVARMG
+346 PLSGWGEVEMVARTG

-369 GADVSVGEGT
+369 GADVSVGEGA
-379 RFFGGVVHRRVL
+379 RFFGGVAHRRVL
-391 PDSSGLGFFEG
+391 PDSAGLGFYES

-413 FDRREGAMSG
+413 FDRRGHAMSG
-423 WQAEIRGEIGEVSD
+423 WVAEIRGEMGEVSD

-458 VIAGRARAF
+458 IIAGRARAL

-482 LGGAQSLRGYR
+482 LGGAESLRGYR
-493 EEMFWGTNAGWV
+493 EEMFWGTNVGWV
-505 NVEWRWLLDPKAR
+505 NVEWRWLLGPKTR

>member
-1 MKEKEKIKCRGGAP
+1 M
-15 VPARRRAKVQMNT
+15 PARRTKVQMNR
-28 DAYIKVWR
+28 DKYIQVWR
-36 CLLLA
+36 YLLFALW
-41 MLLVCVASSAGGE
+41 LVCVASNAGGE

-67 RSVSARDVRGWL
+67 RSVSARDVREWL
-79 VTRAGVAVDSAL
+79 VTRVGVAVDSAL
-91 LRKDVHRILKGY
+91 LRKDVDRILKGY
-103 QARGFWHVAVAFPRV
+103 QSRGFWHVAVAFPRV
-118 AMRGDDAAV
+118 AMRSRDATV

-134 ARTRVAS
+134 TRTRVAS
-141 VEIKGD
+141 VEVRGD
-147 QVFDPSEAFGLA
+147 LGFDQSDVRLAFGLA

-164 LESDLDQRLDRL
+164 LESDLGQRLDRL

-191 PDVRFDSDGA
+191 PDVQFDSDGA
-201 RVQVVVSPGPL
+201 RVQVAVSSGPL
-212 VHVDA
+212 VHVNA
-217 VRFEGNQ
+217 VRFKGNQ

-236 FVVGEVYD
+236 FVAGEVYD

-253 QLQNLPFINRVYTPE
+253 RLQNLPFIDRVYTPE
-268 LISTG
+268 LVSTG
-273 DEMALVIGVEESR
+273 DEMGLVIGLEESH

-321 ALWSRRGVGLSNL
+321 ALWSRQGVGLSNL
-334 RVSYREP
+334 RVLYREP

-346 PLSGWGAVEMVARMG
+346 PLSGWGEVEMFARTG

-369 GADVSVGEGT
+369 GADVSVGEGA
-379 RFFGGVVHRRVL
+379 RFFGGVAHRRVL
-391 PDSSGLGFFEG
+391 PDSAGLGFYES

-413 FDRREGAMSG
+413 FDRRGHAMSG
-423 WQAEIRGEIGEVSD
+423 WVAEIRGEMGEVSD

-458 VIAGRARAF
+458 IIAGRARAL

-482 LGGAQSLRGYR
+482 LGGAESLRGYR

-505 NVEWRWLLDPKAR
+505 NVEWRWLLGPKTR

-563 SLGQGMVHVRMISAF
+563 SLGQGMVHVRMVSAF

>member
-1 MKEKEKIKCRGGAP
+1 M
-15 VPARRRAKVQMNT
+15 
-28 DAYIKVWR
+28 
-36 CLLLA
+36 LA

-67 RSVSARDVRGWL
+67 RFVSARDVRGWL

-91 LRKDVHRILKGY
+91 LRKDVYRILKGY
-103 QARGFWHVAVAFPRV
+103 QARGFWHVAVAFS
-118 AMRGDDAAV
+118 MRGDDATV

-147 QVFDPSEAFGLA
+147 PVFDLSGAFGLA
-159 RGMVL
+159 RGMAL
-164 LESDLDQRLDRL
+164 LESDLSQRLDRL

-183 GYPFCALR
+183 GYPFCALH
-191 PDVRFDSDGA
+191 PDVRFDRDGA

-236 FVVGEVYD
+236 FVAGEMYD

-253 QLQNLPFINRVYTPE
+253 QLQNLPFIDRVYTPE
-268 LISTG
+268 LVATG

-346 PLSGWGAVEMVARMG
+346 PLSGWGAVEMVARTG

-379 RFFGGVVHRRVL
+379 RFFGGVAHRRVL
-391 PDSSGLGFFEG
+391 PDSAGLGFFEG

-413 FDRREGAMSG
+413 FDRRGRDMNG
-423 WQAEIRGEIGEVSD
+423 WQAEIRGEIGEVSN

-451 LPVGRQS
+451 LPVGRRS
-458 VIAGRARAF
+458 VIAGRARAL

-505 NVEWRWLLDPKAR
+505 NVEWRWLLGPKAR

-563 SLGQGMVHVRMISAF
+563 SLGQGMVHVRMVSAF

>member
-1 MKEKEKIKCRGGAP
+1 M
-15 VPARRRAKVQMNT
+15 PARCAKVQM
-28 DAYIKVWR
+28 DREQYIRVWR
-36 CLLLA
+36 YLLFA
-41 MLLVCVASSAGGE
+41 MWMVCVASSAEGE
-54 VRAIVKRVQVEGA
+54 VRAIVKGVQVEGA
-67 RSVSARDVRGWL
+67 RSVSVRDVRGWL

-91 LRKDVHRILKGY
+91 LREDVHRILKGY
-103 QARGFWHVAVAFPRV
+103 QARGFWHVEVAFPRI
-118 AMRGDDAAV
+118 AMRSDDATVVFSIA
-127 AFAIVEG
+127 EG
-134 ARTRVAS
+134 ARTRIAS
-141 VEIKGD
+141 VEVSGD
-147 QVFDPSEAFGLA
+147 LVFDQSETFGLA

-164 LESDLDQRLDRL
+164 LENDLDQRLDRL

-191 PDVRFDSDGA
+191 PDVQFEGDGA
-201 RVQVVVSPGPL
+201 RVRVAVSPGPL

-236 FVVGEVYD
+236 FVAGEIYD

-253 QLQNLPFINRVYTPE
+253 QLQNLPFIDRVYTPE
-268 LISTG
+268 LVSAG
-273 DEMALVIGVEESR
+273 DEMAVVIGLEESR

-321 ALWSRRGVGLSNL
+321 AMWSRQGVGVSNL

-346 PLSGWGAVEMVARMG
+346 PLSGWGAVEMVARTG

-369 GADVSVGEGT
+369 GVDVSVGEGT
-379 RFFGGVVHRRVL
+379 RFFGGVAHRRVL
-391 PDSSGLGFFEG
+391 PDSAGLGFFEG

-413 FDRREGAMSG
+413 FDRRGRDMSG

-451 LPVGRQS
+451 LPVSKQS
-458 VIAGRARAF
+458 VIAGRARVL

-505 NVEWRWLLDPKAR
+505 NVEWRWLLGQGAR

-530 AGSRS
+530 AGMRS

-563 SLGQGMVHVRMISAF
+563 SLGQGMVHVRMVSAF